1 MKMPDLIRVEGFPAN
16 TVLQDGTVL
25 INAGGP
31 SPDWVLELVRT
42 KAGLKLL
49 GRILSKLLRE
59 QAAAVQQSEVSP

>member
-1 MKMPDLIRVEGFPAN
+1 MPDLIRVEGFPAN
-16 TVLQDGTVL
+16 TVLQGDTVL

-31 SPDWVLELVRT
+31 SPDWVLELVQT

-59 QAAAVQQSEVSP
+59 QAAAVQQREVSP